1 MSVVWNFNKNW
12 EDKEKKKDNSL
23 EMNGFTPNAII
34 LLPKEVEE
42 EERLK
47 QNCGIITQGLEYQD
61 FQQEVQVFC
70 IQQEVLQA
78 LIQE

>member
-1 MSVVWNFNKNW
+1 
-12 EDKEKKKDNSL
+12 
-23 EMNGFTPNAII
+23 MNGFTPNAII

-42 EERLK
+42 EERFK

-61 FQQEVQVFC
+61 FQQEIQVFC